1 MVCVAALPLDLAW
14 LLGAALALEVK
25 ARYPELFKG
34 FEGAFLVEA
43 IGFVHELSNTVVEE
57 GGGNREEPEGLYVL
71 HPSFVLLVVLPLE
84 IAFLAQREAAVA
96 ISASLDVAVLA

>member
-57 GGGNREEPEGLYVL
+57 GSGNREEPEDFVL

>member
-14 LLGAALALEVK
+14 LLGAAFEVK
-25 ARYPELFKG
+25 ARYPEFFEG

-57 GGGNREEPEGLYVL
+57 GGGSREEPEDFMCCT
-71 HPSFVLLVVLPLE
+71 HPSF
-84 IAFLAQREAAVA
+84 
-96 ISASLDVAVLA
+96 S